1 MLDMKKLIFLSL
13 FLPLFLFG
21 QEETIS
27 SQRQTYIEVEYFL
40 RAYLSEQKEFSTV
53 ENLIDSGVEYV
64 LRTYYLSYGNKYL
77 IESPILPK
85 VYMEIVELEVGNKNM
100 YFLALDD
107 LSLHTVMTT
116 VEKSYPKHTTYIKYS
131 DLVEINKFLSQV
143 DTSIKSDM
151 ENREGADIIH
161 RVYTTKDNFR
171 ISYKI
176 ENDKISWYV
185 CLNTSYPNTTTF
197 LCNEKIIKSL
207 ANAEKEMKE
216 IMNKDIKFE

>member
-1 MLDMKKLIFLSL
+1 MKKLIFLSL

-21 QEETIS
+21 QEETVS
-27 SQRQTYIEVEYFL
+27 SKRQTYIEVEYFL
-40 RAYLSEQKEFSTV
+40 RAYFSEQKDLSTV
-53 ENLIDSGVEYV
+53 ENIVDSGVEYV

-77 IESPILPK
+77 SESHLLAK
-85 VYMEIVELEVGNKNM
+85 VYMEIVELEVGNKSM
-100 YFLALDD
+100 YFLALED
-107 LSLHTVMTT
+107 LSSSSIITT
-116 VEKSYPKHTTYIKYS
+116 AEKSYPTHNAYIKYS

-151 ENREGADIIH
+151 ENKEGADIIH
-161 RVYTTKDNFR
+161 RIYTTKDNFR

-185 CLNTSYPNTTTF
+185 CLNTSHPNTTTF
-197 LCNEKIIKSL
+197 LCNEKIIKLL

>member
-1 MLDMKKLIFLSL
+1 MKKLIFLSL

-21 QEETIS
+21 QEETVS
-27 SQRQTYIEVEYFL
+27 SKRQTYIEVEYFL
-40 RAYLSEQKEFSTV
+40 RAYFSEQKDLSTV
-53 ENLIDSGVEYV
+53 ENIVDSGVEYV

-77 IESPILPK
+77 IESHLLAK
-85 VYMEIVELEVGNKNM
+85 VYMEIVELEVGNKSM
-100 YFLALDD
+100 YFLALED
-107 LSLHTVMTT
+107 LSSSPIMTT
-116 VEKSYPKHTTYIKYS
+116 AEKSYPTHNAYIKYS

-151 ENREGADIIH
+151 ENKEGADIIH
-161 RVYTTKDNFR
+161 RIYTTKDNFR

-185 CLNTSYPNTTTF
+185 CLNTSHPNTTTF
-197 LCNEKIIKSL
+197 LCNEKIIKLL

>member
-1 MLDMKKLIFLSL
+1 MKKLIFLSL

-21 QEETIS
+21 QEETVGS
-27 SQRQTYIEVEYFL
+27 KRQTYIEVEFFL
-40 RAYLSEQKEFSTV
+40 RAYFSEQKDLSTV

-64 LRTYYLSYGNKYL
+64 LRTYYLSSGNEYL
-77 IESPILPK
+77 IESLFATR
-85 VYMEIVELEVGNKNM
+85 VYMEIVELEVENKSM
-100 YFLALDD
+100 YFLALED
-107 LSLHTVMTT
+107 LSSSPIMTT
-116 VEKSYPKHTTYIKYS
+116 AEKSYPTHNAYIKYS

-151 ENREGADIIH
+151 ENKEGADIIH
-161 RVYTTKDNFR
+161 RIYTTKDNFR

-185 CLNTSYPNTTTF
+185 CLNTSHPNTTTF
-197 LCNEKIIKSL
+197 LCNEKIIKLL